1 MIIRFF
7 TLFLFAGNIS
17 FGQSNIDKALF
28 EEAENL
34 KSDTADNSMN
44 TSFNKR
50 TSLEEINNPNA
61 KIDICLYTL
70 HS

>member
-50 TSLEEINNPNA
+50 TSLEEINNSNA
-61 KIDICLYTL
+61 KIDIRLYTL